1 MKRSDNVSWSQLKG
15 GIFILV
21 ALALL
26 AGGVLIMGDKTKF
39 FVPKG
44 RLSVIMTDVAGLKE
58 GAPVWLSGVDVG
70 IVTNIGFERP
80 DASNEVEIV
89 LEVDRDALKKIGA
102 DSAVTVKTR
111 GLLGEKYVDITPT
124 RAIVAQPVER
134 LRGTSM
140 PKLDDVVQKAARAFD
155 RVDAIVAKTERG
167 EGTLGRFATD
177 PKLYDSL
184 VRLTAE
190 LDAVAASVNR
200 GEGTLGMLNKSRE
213 PYEKLMSILNRA
225 DNTLTDI
232 QSSEGTMS
240 KLLHDRELYDKLVA
254 VASKASTAADEVRE
268 LNRKLLSKEGTL
280 GNLVADREVY
290 DKGLTLINRAD
301 ASLKSLEEITAR
313 LERGE
318 GTAGKLLSDRELY
331 DRLNRT
337 VDALDLLVKDIKE
350 NPKRYVKFSLF

>member
-1 MKRSDNVSWSQLKG
+1 MKRSDNISWSQLKG

-21 ALALL
+21 ALAFF

-44 RLSVIMTDVAGLKE
+44 RLSVIMTDVAGLKV
-58 GAPVWLSGVDVG
+58 GAPVWLAGVDVG
-70 IVTNIGFERP
+70 IVTSIGFERP
-80 DASNEVEIV
+80 EATNEVEIV
-89 LEVDRDALKKIGA
+89 LEIERDALKKIGA

-124 RAIVAQPVER
+124 REIVAKPVDR
-134 LRGTSM
+134 LRGTTM
-140 PKLDDVVQKAARAFD
+140 PKLDDVVQKAAQAFD

-167 EGTLGRFATD
+167 EGTLGRFAND

-184 VRLTAE
+184 VRLTTE
-190 LDAVAASVNR
+190 LNTVAASVNR

-254 VASKASTAADEVRE
+254 VASKAGTAADEVRE
-268 LNRKLLSKEGTL
+268 LNRRLLSKDGTL
-280 GNLVADREVY
+280 GRLVADREFY
-290 DKGLTLINRAD
+290 DKGLSLINRAD
-301 ASLKSLEEITAR
+301 TSLRSLEEITAR

-337 VDALDLLVKDIKE
+337 VEDLDLLVRDIKE

>member
-21 ALALL
+21 ALAFL

-44 RLSVIMTDVAGLKE
+44 RLSVIMTDVAGLKV
-58 GAPVWLSGVDVG
+58 GAPVWLAGVDVG
-70 IVTNIGFERP
+70 IVTRIEFERP
-80 DASNEVEIV
+80 EATNEVEIV
-89 LEVDRDALKKIGA
+89 LEVERDALKKIGA
-102 DSAVTVKTR
+102 DSVVTVKTR

-140 PKLDDVVQKAARAFD
+140 PKLDDVVQKAAQAFD

-167 EGTLGRFATD
+167 EGTLGRFAND

-280 GNLVADREVY
+280 GNLMADREVY

-301 ASLKSLEEITAR
+301 ASLKSLEEVTAR

-337 VDALDLLVKDIKE
+337 VEDLNLLVKDIKE
-350 NPKRYVKFSLF
+350 NPKKYVKFSLF

>member
-21 ALALL
+21 ALAFF
-26 AGGVLIMGDKTKF
+26 AGGVLLMGDKTKF

-44 RLSVIMTDVAGLKE
+44 RLSVIMADVAGLKA
-58 GAPVWLSGVDVG
+58 GAPVWLAGVDVG
-70 IVTNIGFERP
+70 VVTQIHFERP
-80 DASNEVEIV
+80 EATNEVEIV
-89 LEVDRDALKKIGA
+89 LEVDREALKKIGA
-102 DSAVTVKTR
+102 DSVVTVKTR
-111 GLLGEKYVDITPT
+111 GLMGEKYVDITPT
-124 RAIVAQPVER
+124 REIVAKPVTR
-134 LRGTSM
+134 LQGTPM
-140 PKLDDVVQKAARAFD
+140 PKLDDVVQKAGRAFD

-167 EGTLGRFATD
+167 EGTLGRFASD

-184 VRLTAE
+184 VRLTTE
-190 LDAVAASVNR
+190 LNAVAVSVNR

-240 KLLHDRELYDKLVA
+240 KLIHDRELYDKLVA
-254 VASKASTAADEVRE
+254 VASKAGTAADEVRE
-268 LNRKLLSKEGTL
+268 LNRRLLSKDGTL
-280 GNLVADREVY
+280 GKLVADREFY
-290 DKGLTLINRAD
+290 DRGLTLINRAD
-301 ASLKSLEEITAR
+301 TSLKSLEEVTAR
-313 LERGE
+313 LQRGE

-337 VDALDLLVKDIKE
+337 VDDLDLLVKDIKE
-350 NPKRYVKFSLF
+350 NPKRYVKFSVF